1 MALIRNTQ
9 PVPTATMSS
18 PATAG
23 PAIRAALNV
32 IELSAT
38 ALVSWSGPT
47 SSAAKACRTGT
58 SIAEK
63 QPSTPHSR

>member
-1 MALIRNTQ
+1 MALIKNTQ

-23 PAIRAALNV
+23 PAIRATLNV

-38 ALVSWSGPT
+38 ALATWSGPT
-47 SSAAKACRTGT
+47 ISTANACRTGT

-63 QPSTPHSR
+63 QPSTTHSR